1 MCGIAAILLHPQERP
16 PEFWQ
21 AIRQNFTQNLL
32 FNEKRGREA
41 TGLAVLQADGQVQV
55 AKLPLPASEFVRT
68 AVFHSILAAIGPQTT
83 LVLGHT
89 RRPTK
94 GAPTFNG
101 NNHPIQVGTVLGVHN
116 GRIHNDEALFSQCD
130 CPRQAQVDS
139 EIIFQLLAPHSLAQ
153 DNYLQSVYPAV
164 QQLKGEFTFLAGDSQ
179 AANRLLVVKH
189 RNPLSI
195 HYHPL
200 WQALIFSSRYVF
212 LRKTFGRAVLTEELP
227 CDHLLLYDSNK
238 IKQAKDKPISSLPLD
253 IDGIRY
259 G

>member
-1 MCGIAAILLHPQERP
+1 MCGIAAVLLQPQERP

-32 FNEKRGREA
+32 FNEKRGQEA
-41 TGLAVLQADGQVQV
+41 TGLAVLQVDGQVQV
-55 AKLPLPASEFVRT
+55 AKLPLPASEFVKT
-68 AVFHSILAAIGPQTT
+68 AVYHNILAAIGPQTT

-89 RRPTK
+89 RLPTK
-94 GAPTFNG
+94 GTPAFHG

-116 GRIHNDEALFSQCD
+116 GRIYNDEALFAQCN

-153 DNYLQSVYPAV
+153 DNYLQTVHPAL
-164 QQLKGEFTFLAGDSQ
+164 QQLKGEFTFLAGDSRS
-179 AANRLLVVKH
+179 ANRLLVVKH

-227 CDHLLLYDSNK
+227 RDRLMLYDSYRL
-238 IKQAKDKPISSLPLD
+238 KQSKHNPVIALPLAENEESH
-253 IDGIRY
+253 G
-259 G
+259 